1 MGHIS
6 FDISPLSDNT
16 WQVELIFLQVSQ
28 YCATRAERT
37 SIWNIYNILILSKHY
52 LSTKIHPNI
61 ESSTNIFL
69 LFCFVAKITWGHTVD
84 TTGPTMDSAFNLY
97 SCVIVNLIDLAVKT
111 AQQVFQSVI
120 EKVFLCDTS
129 DLGQSLI
136 LISELI
142 FIIIYKPKFI
152 SHNAQ

>member
-37 SIWNIYNILILSKHY
+37 SIWNIYNILILSKLY
-52 LSTKIHPNI
+52 LSTKIHQNI

-69 LFCFVAKITWGHTVD
+69 LFGFVAKITWGVAA
-84 TTGPTMDSAFNLY
+84 TGPTMDSAFRLY

-111 AQQVFQSVI
+111 AQQLFQSVI

-136 LISELI
+136 LISEPI
-142 FIIIYKPKFI
+142 FMKRRIFELGEIAR
-152 SHNAQ
+152 H

>member
-1 MGHIS
+1 MINPFKVGHIS

-37 SIWNIYNILILSKHY
+37 GIWNIYNILILSKLY

-69 LFCFVAKITWGHTVD
+69 LFCFVAKITWGHTGATLD

-97 SCVIVNLIDLAVKT
+97 SCVIVNLIDLVKSSGGENR
-111 AQQVFQSVI
+111 AASFS
-120 EKVFLCDTS
+120 KCYRKSFLV
-129 DLGQSLI
+129 
-136 LISELI
+136 
-142 FIIIYKPKFI
+142 
-152 SHNAQ
+152 

>member
-84 TTGPTMDSAFNLY
+84 TTGSTMDSAFRLY

-129 DLGQSLI
+129 DLGHSLI
-136 LISELI
+136 LISEPI
-142 FIIIYKPKFI
+142 FMKRRIFELGEIAR
-152 SHNAQ
+152 H

>member
-37 SIWNIYNILILSKHY
+37 SIWNIYNITYPQKYIQILKAVLIFSY
-52 LSTKIHPNI
+52 
-61 ESSTNIFL
+61 
-69 LFCFVAKITWGHTVD
+69 CFVLWQKLPGATLWTPQDRRWIQ
-84 TTGPTMDSAFNLY
+84 L
-97 SCVIVNLIDLAVKT
+97 LIFILVWLWISLIWWNRRVVKT
-111 AQQVFQSVI
+111 VQQVFQSVI

-129 DLGQSLI
+129 DLGHSLI
-136 LISELI
+136 LISEPI
-142 FIIIYKPKFI
+142 FMKRRIFELGEIAR
-152 SHNAQ
+152 H